1 MDTYAGTVDQPAVKS
16 APRALPALALAGC
29 ATAAAWVDRGSI
41 LGSAWL
47 HYGVIA
53 GLVLAVVLALGES
66 PSLGRARTA
75 AAAALVGLGCLGIAS
90 LGWAPERALARNEA
104 LLALLYAAV
113 LLIGWLTLSRD
124 EHRLWASAFVA
135 AGCAGVAIATAA
147 KLTGANPVDVYYDGR
162 LDFPIGYPNAQA
174 AFFVVGIWPAIAL
187 ASRRTL
193 HPIARGAACSAAA
206 VLLSG
211 WIATQS
217 KGAGIGL
224 AASAVVL
231 FVVSSTRLRLLVP
244 VALAAACAGA
254 LWSPL
259 VAPYR
264 NESPA
269 VLHRAG
275 WAILLA
281 AAIALAAGCVYAMV
295 DRRVDPGPRLLR
307 LAGAATL
314 AAFVAALAVAV
325 ASFFVLVHH
334 PGRFAQHRWESF
346 KHFPAQDTTTTHFL
360 MLGSNRYDFWRVAL
374 KEFRSHPV
382 AGIGAEGFRAAYLR
396 EGRSGE
402 TPRRA
407 HSLEL
412 DVLAEEGLA
421 GFALLV
427 AALGIPLGLCARQAP
442 ASPVSAAALAAA
454 AGWLVHASVDWTWS
468 FPAVGIPLFLLLAA
482 GSAPTGSARLPRRVA
497 LSAATLALVVAVVGF
512 LPPWLAARLSD
523 HRSGLALA
531 RALDP
536 LSPDPWLARYQAT
549 GSTTALARAVDRSP
563 RSADLRFALGLA
575 YLRLGRSAEAR
586 VELEAAQRL
595 YPRSPA
601 IAAALRRARPPGSRS

>member
-1 MDTYAGTVDQPAVKS
+1 MDTYARTVEQGVRS
-16 APRALPALALAGC
+16 APHALPALALAGC

-53 GLVLAVVLALGES
+53 GLALAVVLAVGQAS
-66 PSLGRARTA
+66 SLGRARA
-75 AAAALVGLGCLGIAS
+75 AGASALLGLGSLGIAS
-90 LGWAPERALARNEA
+90 LDWAPERSLARNEG

-113 LLIGWLTLSRD
+113 LLVGWVTLSRD
-124 EHRLWASAFVA
+124 EDRLWASGFVA

-147 KLTGANPVDVYYDGR
+147 KLTSANPLDVYYDGR

-174 AFFVVGIWPAIAL
+174 AFFAVGIWPAIAL

-193 HPIARGAACSAAA
+193 HPAARGAACSAAT
-206 VLLSG
+206 VLLCG

-224 AASAVVL
+224 AASAVAL
-231 FVVSSTRLRLLVP
+231 FAASHTRLRLLVP
-244 VALAAACAGA
+244 TVLAAGCAGA
-254 LWSPL
+254 FWSPL

-275 WAILLA
+275 WTILLA
-281 AAIALAAGCVYAMV
+281 AAVALAAGCVYAAV
-295 DRRVDPGPRLLR
+295 DRRVEPGPRLLR
-307 LAGAATL
+307 FAGAAAL
-314 AAFVAALAVAV
+314 AALVAALAVTAS
-325 ASFFVLVHH
+325 SFFVLVNH

-346 KHFPAQDTTTTHFL
+346 KHFPAQDTTSTHFL
-360 MLGSNRYDFWRVAL
+360 TLGSNRYDFWRVAL

-382 AGIGAEGFRAAYLR
+382 AGIGAEGFRVAYLR

-407 HSLEL
+407 HSLAL
-412 DVLAEEGLA
+412 DVLAEEGVVGL
-421 GFALLV
+421 ALLV
-427 AALGIPLGLCARQAP
+427 AGLGIAIRLCARQA
-442 ASPVSAAALAAA
+442 AARPVSAAALAAA
-454 AGWLVHASVDWTWS
+454 VGWLVHASVDWTWS
-468 FPAVGIPLFLLLAA
+468 FPAIGIPLFLLLAA
-482 GSAPTGSARLPRRVA
+482 GSAPTGSARLSRRVA
-497 LSAATLALVVAVVGF
+497 LPAATAALVVAVAGF
-512 LPPWLAARLSD
+512 LPAWLAARLSD
-523 HRSGLALA
+523 HGSGLALA

-536 LSPDPWLARYQAT
+536 LSPDPWLARYEAT
-549 GSTTALARAVDRSP
+549 GSTTALARAVDRAP

-575 YLRLGRSAEAR
+575 YLRLGRDAEAR
-586 VELEAAQRL
+586 AQLEAARRL

-601 IAAALRRARPPGSRS
+601 IAAALKRARPPASRS